1 MANVHAKLSCS
12 AVISA
17 SAVGL
22 TDKFQRFRR
31 LSRSLDYQLGSSR
44 TIRTVLVNQT
54 LDINQPW
61 IISTE
66 LIGDATPSH
75 ISAIDTS
82 SHGYGRQ

>member
-1 MANVHAKLSCS
+1 MEGAWRTCTQNYPMR

-17 SAVGL
+17 SVGGL

-54 LDINQPW
+54 LDLN
-61 IISTE
+61 
-66 LIGDATPSH
+66 
-75 ISAIDTS
+75 
-82 SHGYGRQ
+82 